1 MVENAIKDYLVN
13 QPKEIIAVWDWL
25 IEFYQ
30 LPLKYLSALSDEAK
44 FCLKYILKKCGHEI
58 STIYGMKT
66 VGRQYVYIDHETS
79 RFYKTFLYSNIHDI
93 CNIIWSYKW
102 RWSESFFLLL
112 LFFLNKFDL

>member
-13 QPKEIIAVWDWL
+13 EQNEIVALWDRL
-25 IEFYQ
+25 SEFYQ
-30 LPLKYLSALSDEAK
+30 LPLKYLHALSDEAK

-79 RFYKTFLYSNIHDI
+79 RFYKTFLYSNIHEI
-93 CNIIWSYKW
+93 YKIIWSFKW
-102 RWSESFFLLL
+102 IWSESFFLFF
-112 LFFLNKFDL
+112 LFF